1 MATVVSDVVDADGV
15 AAAMVYA
22 MAVHVAI
29 IAIATP
35 MSNIWLKGFK
45 DLDAVMVHKKPAA
58 SASTLKRPVAA
69 TLTLK
74 RPAAATELS
83 QRSAAATAI
92 LKRPAAATMILE
104 RLVVAVCGQ

>member
-1 MATVVSDVVDADGV
+1 MYDGVDADGA

-74 RPAAATELS
+74 RPAAATGLA
-83 QRSAAATAI
+83 QRSVAARVILERPEAVTA
-92 LKRPAAATMILE
+92 ILE

>member
-1 MATVVSDVVDADGV
+1 
-15 AAAMVYA
+15 MVYA
-22 MAVHVAI
+22 MAVHVVI

-35 MSNIWLKGFK
+35 MSNTWLKGFK
-45 DLDAVMVHKKPAA
+45 HLDAVMDHKKPAA

-83 QRSAAATAI
+83 QRSVAAIAI
-92 LKRPAAATMILE
+92 LERPAAATVILE

>member
-1 MATVVSDVVDADGV
+1 MSDVVDAVGI
-15 AAAMVYA
+15 AAAIVYA

-45 DLDAVMVHKKPAA
+45 HLDAVMVHKKPAA
-58 SASTLKRPVAA
+58 SALTLKRPVAA
-69 TLTLK
+69 SLTLK

-83 QRSAAATAI
+83 QRSGAATAI
-92 LKRPAAATMILE
+92 L
-104 RLVVAVCGQ
+104 